1 MKFWNYVMMYLGAAP
16 GISASPSEENMRY
29 FNVIILGPEK
39 SPYEGNIFS
48 QLWSQ
53 YRYQWVV
60 TGRDLSFVIIV
71 LLIVCYYL
79 NLIVI
84 VYEILIACISL
95 AETIET
101 ESIIIFHFY

>member
-48 QLWSQ
+48 QL
-53 YRYQWVV
+53 
-60 TGRDLSFVIIV
+60 
-71 LLIVCYYL
+71 
-79 NLIVI
+79 
-84 VYEILIACISL
+84 
-95 AETIET
+95 
-101 ESIIIFHFY
+101 